1 MVLACTTFKISKKR
15 GEGVKYSLPVAY
27 ALWAISGFGALGL
40 HRFYLGKT
48 GTGFLWLL
56 TGGLAGAG
64 GLYDLFTL
72 PRQVQE
78 ANLRNDVE
86 AALTM
91 GSARSAG
98 ELYAPGMDSRFR
110 KSESPEKTILRIA
123 RKNSGQVTPGE
134 VAIESD
140 ISIDEARKALDE
152 LAKKGIAEVR
162 VRSSGVLVYF
172 FPEFADDRKDF
183 ADI

>member
-1 MVLACTTFKISKKR
+1 M
-15 GEGVKYSLPVAY
+15 KYSLPVAY

-91 GSARSAG
+91 GGARSAG

>member
-1 MVLACTTFKISKKR
+1 
-15 GEGVKYSLPVAY
+15 
-27 ALWAISGFGALGL
+27 
-40 HRFYLGKT
+40 
-48 GTGFLWLL
+48 
-56 TGGLAGAG
+56 
-64 GLYDLFTL
+64 
-72 PRQVQE
+72 
-78 ANLRNDVE
+78 LRNDVE

-91 GSARSAG
+91 GSARSVG
-98 ELYAPGMDSRFR
+98 QLYDSDTASRYR
-110 KSESPEKTILRIA
+110 RPESPEKTILRIA

-140 ISIDEARKALDE
+140 ISIDEARKVLDE

-172 FPEFADDRKDF
+172 FPEFADQSNDF

>member
-1 MVLACTTFKISKKR
+1 M
-15 GEGVKYSLPVAY
+15 KYSLPVAY

-40 HRFYLGKT
+40 HRFYLGKA

-78 ANLRNDVE
+78 ANLRSDEE
-86 AALTM
+86 AVLTM
-91 GSARSAG
+91 GAARSAD
-98 ELYAPGMDSRFR
+98 ELYVPNMDSRFR
-110 KSESPEKTILRIA
+110 KAESPEKTILRIA
-123 RKNSGQVTPGE
+123 RNNSGQVTPGE
-134 VAIESD
+134 VTIESD
-140 ISIDEARKALDE
+140 ISIDEARKVLDE

>member
-1 MVLACTTFKISKKR
+1 M
-15 GEGVKYSLPVAY
+15 KYSLPVAY
-27 ALWAISGFGALGL
+27 ALWAVSGFGALGL

-78 ANLRNDVE
+78 ANLRSDVE
-86 AALTM
+86 AVLTS
-91 GSARSAG
+91 GGARSVN
-98 ELYAPGMDSRFR
+98 ELYGPDAVSRFR
-110 KSESPEKTILRIA
+110 RPESPEKIILRIA

-140 ISIDEARKALDE
+140 ISIDEARKVLDE
-152 LAKKGIAEVR
+152 LAKKGIAEIR

-172 FPEFADDRKDF
+172 FPEFADDKKDF

>member
-1 MVLACTTFKISKKR
+1 M
-15 GEGVKYSLPVAY
+15 KYSLPVAY

-86 AALTM
+86 AALAM
-91 GSARSAG
+91 GGIRSEG
-98 ELYAPGMDSRFR
+98 ELYAPSMDSRFR
-110 KSESPEKTILRIA
+110 KTESPEKTILRIA